1 MRRAKGRNEGRV
13 RCDLTPVCRAAKF
26 LPFRWLGGEHII
38 CKGSQPQIN
47 FTTVKTGI
55 VTCYHTTEQKEEGA
69 EEEQWRPPRS
79 NFVGKGRREREERK
93 RVTVIPRCDSLNFSV
108 TVALPATESPVTR
121 SSRFYDLL
129 SRTRSAASRS
139 YQLSEH

>member
-26 LPFRWLGGEHII
+26 LPLRWLGGEHTI
-38 CKGSQPQIN
+38 CKGSQPQII
-47 FTTVKTGI
+47 FTTDKTGI
-55 VTCYHTTEQKEEGA
+55 VTCYQTTEQKEERA

-79 NFVGKGRREREERK
+79 NFVGKGRREREERN
-93 RVTVIPRCDSLNFSV
+93 RVTVVPRCDSLNFSV
-108 TVALPATESPVTR
+108 TVIESPVTR
-121 SSRFYDLL
+121 STRFYDLL